1 MTIPGTTLK
10 VPRGALI
17 ATLPILL
24 LLLAYLIYRE
34 TGERRANRPGQYQLQ
49 RQAGKKPTNT
59 AELFM
64 QAKNNSIPASENSM
78 PLRPLAEERAAQRSH
93 RSPASPA
100 PTQDQHEQRD
110 GDHFEEHDYRRMPA
124 RPAAPNQR
132 PAEMPTSQ
140 PKPAPQHEVDDEDDD
155 LATMVSLNFSD
166 DEATFRLRDSVEQ
179 PIIGKLIR
187 VSNNPNL
194 PQQLPI
200 YGLNPGLGQAR
211 HIHVGRHSKNNTV
224 VINDK
229 AISREHAVLIQKE
242 GRIYLRDNASSAGTY
257 LNWRRL
263 QPGEELLLRHNDLIG
278 FGEICYE
285 FQVKGEDEA
294 TIANP

>member
-1 MTIPGTTLK
+1 M
-10 VPRGALI
+10 
-17 ATLPILL
+17 
-24 LLLAYLIYRE
+24 
-34 TGERRANRPGQYQLQ
+34 
-49 RQAGKKPTNT
+49 
-59 AELFM
+59 
-64 QAKNNSIPASENSM
+64 
-78 PLRPLAEERAAQRSH
+78 
-93 RSPASPA
+93 
-100 PTQDQHEQRD
+100 
-110 GDHFEEHDYRRMPA
+110 
-124 RPAAPNQR
+124 
-132 PAEMPTSQ
+132 
-140 PKPAPQHEVDDEDDD
+140 
-155 LATMVSLNFSD
+155 
-166 DEATFRLRDSVEQ
+166 
-179 PIIGKLIR
+179 
-187 VSNNPNL
+187 
-194 PQQLPI
+194 
-200 YGLNPGLGQAR
+200 AR

>member
-1 MTIPGTTLK
+1 MRIMGLQGGTHA
-10 VPRGALI
+10 VSPRFPVD
-17 ATLPILL
+17 TVRTPP
-24 LLLAYLIYRE
+24 
-34 TGERRANRPGQYQLQ
+34 RP
-49 RQAGKKPTNT
+49 
-59 AELFM
+59 
-64 QAKNNSIPASENSM
+64 PA
-78 PLRPLAEERAAQRSH
+78 RVDDR
-93 RSPASPA
+93 
-100 PTQDQHEQRD
+100 
-110 GDHFEEHDYRRMPA
+110 HFEEHDYRRMPA

-132 PAEMPTSQ
+132 PAEIPTAQ
-140 PKPAPQHEVDDEDDD
+140 PKPAPQHEADDEDDD

-229 AISREHAVLIQKE
+229 AFSREDAVLIQKE

-263 QPGEELLLRHNDLIG
+263 QPGEELLLRHNDLDHVVCARRRG
-278 FGEICYE
+278 
-285 FQVKGEDEA
+285 A
-294 TIANP
+294 